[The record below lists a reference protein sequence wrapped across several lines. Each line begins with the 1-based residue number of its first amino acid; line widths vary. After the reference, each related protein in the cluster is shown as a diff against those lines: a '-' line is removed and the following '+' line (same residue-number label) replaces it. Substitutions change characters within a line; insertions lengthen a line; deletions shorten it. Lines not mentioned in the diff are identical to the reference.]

1 MELFLFVSFDFIL
14 FENYLLCAYLC
25 VCVFWPSKFFHL
37 NDIQHVT
44 INVIFL
50 QQQEPIES
58 TMDETANNRS
68 NIVCNAKETTAEEG
82 RLISKAIFNT
92 PNTGNPGKNYLVY
105 TYIWYDVLW
114 SRISQS
120 VDINI
125 MTTFIDTWNGYFR
138 YWNQVFHGRGF
149 VTS

>member
-1 MELFLFVSFDFIL
+1 M
-14 FENYLLCAYLC
+14 
-25 VCVFWPSKFFHL
+25 
-37 NDIQHVT
+37 T

-92 PNTGNPGKNYLVY
+92 PNTGNPGKNYLEY
-105 TYIWYDVLW
+105 
-114 SRISQS
+114 
-120 VDINI
+120 
-125 MTTFIDTWNGYFR
+125 IDTYDMMCYEAEFL
-138 YWNQVFHGRGF
+138 NQL
-149 VTS
+149 TLI